1 MKSPHLIL
9 DEGGQSLA
17 ELALA
22 LPMLVF
28 LLIGG
33 ADLARAYAIQ
43 LAVQNGARAGAES
56 AVLDRTPTVAATVAY
71 ARQEMG
77 RTPGLDAA
85 AASVTMTTLT
95 ASGGACPTSPSVATP
110 CHVTVRVVYTFRTV
124 VPWPLIQSSFTFD
137 RTTVMRRFN

>member
-1 MKSPHLIL
+1 MKRPRMIL

-56 AVLDRTPTVAATVAY
+56 AVLDRTPTVAATVDY
-71 ARQEMG
+71 AKQEMG

-85 AASVTMTTLT
+85 AAAVTMTTLT
-95 ASGGACPTSPSVATP
+95 AAGGACPVPPSVAAP
-110 CHVTVRVVYTFRTV
+110 CYVTVRVVYTFKTL

-137 RTTVMRRFN
+137 RITVMRRFN

>member
-1 MKSPHLIL
+1 MKTPRMIV

-43 LAVQNGARAGAES
+43 LAVQNGARAGAEA
-56 AVLDRTPTVAATVAY
+56 AVLDFTPTQAEAVAY
-71 ARQEMG
+71 AKQEMG

-85 AASVTMTTLT
+85 ATSVTMTTLT
-95 ASGGACPTSPSVATP
+95 AAGAACPAPPSVATP
-110 CHVTVRVVYTFRTV
+110 CYVTVRVVYTFTTV
-124 VPWPLIQSSFTFD
+124 VPWPLIQNSFTFD
-137 RTTVMRRFN
+137 RTTAMRRFN